1 MVVKMATS
9 NGGSLAVLAGSE
21 AGNGSSSAAGLDGTA
36 AEART
41 TAAAGGRVED
51 DIADHSDDEQGGD
64 AGSDDS
70 DSMDFDDDDDD
81 DGSDLMS
88 NTTLG
93 DDITAQLAAAGIK
106 PFVFLFQKKN
116 HPQCNFNCVGPV
128 GMAAAAAINS
138 SKKRKRPHSFETNPS
153 IRRRQQTRLLR
164 KLRQTIDEY
173 ATRVGQQA
181 IVLIATPGKP
191 QNNFRVFGAKPLE
204 DVIKNVKSTVLQVTS
219 RLLTFFFVITST
231 SNLSF
236 RIWKRRLHITLHLR
250 LKMIRRSTSYL
261 L

>member
-1 MVVKMATS
+1 MELTLAIFTGEKDVVLSLLT
-9 NGGSLAVLAGSE
+9 NGGFG
-21 AGNGSSSAAGLDGTA
+21 
-36 AEART
+36 
-41 TAAAGGRVED
+41 
-51 DIADHSDDEQGGD
+51 
-64 AGSDDS
+64 
-70 DSMDFDDDDDD
+70 DDDDD

-93 DDITAQLAAAGIK
+93 DDITAQLAAAGNSNCIHL
-106 PFVFLFQKKN
+106 FLLWVNIDCHIIFILIT
-116 HPQCNFNCVGPV
+116 GPV

-204 DVIKNVKSTVLQVTS
+204 DVVKNVKSTVLQAIKTCTS
-219 RLLTFFFVITST
+219 SCL
-231 SNLSF
+231 
-236 RIWKRRLHITLHLR
+236 
-250 LKMIRRSTSYL
+250 
-261 L
+261 